1 MHVLPHI
8 KLLMDV
14 KVSLKMKRIRDF
26 KHSLILFMSEN
37 PLNCKGFTLTIH
49 FVSIPVTIVAEFFRG
64 RMDSITF
71 TL

>member
-26 KHSLILFMSEN
+26 KHSLILFMPEN
-37 PLNCKGFTLTIH
+37 QLNCKGFTLTIH
-49 FVSIPVTIVAEFFRG
+49 FVSIPVTIVAESFRG